1 MKYYIAKMVFKI
13 QCGNGKHVPQFDE
26 QIRLFYANSAN
37 IALQKAI
44 NTGNEEAQTFFN
56 NNHQLVQWIF
66 LGITDLFE
74 IEKLTDGI
82 ELSSCIKE
90 IDEAENYEYFT
101 QKKAAQLQEKL
112 LLTHTII

>member
-13 QCGNGKHVPQFDE
+13 QCGNGNYIPQCAE
-26 QIRLFYANSAN
+26 PIRLFYPNSAN
-37 IALQKAI
+37 IALNKEV
-44 NTGNEEAQTFFN
+44 NTGNEEAQTFIN
-56 NNHQLVQWIF
+56 NNHHLVQWIF
-66 LGITDLFE
+66 LGFTDLLE

-90 IDEAENYEYFT
+90 IDEAENYQYFT

-112 LLTHTII
+112 LVTQTII

>member
-44 NTGNEEAQTFFN
+44 NTGNEEAQTFIN
-56 NNHQLVQWIF
+56 NKHQLVQWIF

-101 QKKAAQLQEKL
+101 QKKAALLQEKL